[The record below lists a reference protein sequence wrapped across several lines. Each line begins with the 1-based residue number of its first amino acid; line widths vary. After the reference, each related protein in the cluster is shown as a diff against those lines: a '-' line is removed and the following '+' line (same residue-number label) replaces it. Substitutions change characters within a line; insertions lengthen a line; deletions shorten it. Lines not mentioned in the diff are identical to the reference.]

1 MAKSFVSKENFQKIW
16 EKEKAYFQKQEAGK
30 GLSTNDYDNTAK
42 GKVDNLATVATSGSY
57 NDLTDKPTIPEGA
70 AASDT
75 VPAMDG
81 VASAGSE
88 TKFARGDHVHP
99 SDTSRVPT
107 TTTVNGKPLSSNIT
121 LTADDV
127 SAIPN
132 TRTVNGKPLSS
143 NITLSANDVSAIPAS
158 AKGTANGVATLGS
171 DGLVPSN
178 QLPSYVD
185 DVIEGYLN
193 GGKFYKESAH
203 TTEIPGESGKIYVDI
218 TNAESPVSYR
228 YSGSAFVKIVSDD
241 SIPLTNE
248 EIDEIMV

>member
-1 MAKSFVSKENFQKIW
+1 
-16 EKEKAYFQKQEAGK
+16 
-30 GLSTNDYDNTAK
+30 
-42 GKVDNLATVATSGSY
+42 
-57 NDLTDKPTIPEGA
+57 
-70 AASDT
+70 
-75 VPAMDG
+75 MDG

-228 YSGSAFVKIVSDD
+228 YSGSSFVKIISDD
-241 SIPLTNE
+241 SIPLTDE

>member
-16 EKEKAYFQKQEAGK
+16 EKDKAYFQKQEAGK

-99 SDTSRVPT
+99 SDTSRVP
-107 TTTVNGKPLSSNIT
+107 
-121 LTADDV
+121 
-127 SAIPN
+127 N
-132 TRTVNGKPLSS
+132 TRTVNGKQLSS

-228 YSGSAFVKIVSDD
+228 YSGSSFVKIISDD
-241 SIPLTNE
+241 SIPLTDE